1 MLPMEPMVKTKKTVT
16 YLPLHEA
23 ASRLDISN
31 EAAMALIGS
40 GVLKAVGGGG
50 KRRVTLR
57 SVQVL
62 EDKRCS

>member
-23 ASRLDISN
+23 ASRLGVST
-31 EAAMALIGS
+31 EEAMALIGS

-50 KRRVTLR
+50 KRRVTLN
-57 SVQVL
+57 SIELL
-62 EDKRCS
+62 EAKG